1 MVVLQNPPIQ
11 KSFEF
16 NDDVSYLSAHLL
28 NFYLSFKLHSP
39 TLPLQIRSDNPQDIM
54 ILK

>member
-28 NFYLSFKLHSP
+28 IFIYLLNYTVQHSRFKFEVTTP
-39 TLPLQIRSDNPQDIM
+39 KI
-54 ILK
+54 